1 MKLRL
6 GFSSCPNDTL
16 IFEALVNKRINTQG
30 IDFEIHIADVEE
42 LNQRA
47 LQGELDATKLSFFA
61 IAQVLNQYQILDTG
75 SALGFA
81 NGPLLICKRGF
92 ENRIYPDMP
101 IAIPGE
107 HTTAHLLFSLAYP
120 EFQNKKFYIF
130 SDIEQ
135 AIECSE
141 VAAGVIIHEN
151 RFTYAERG
159 FYKLCDLGNF
169 WEKHYKMPIPLGGIV
184 VKKSLPTDVK
194 QIVNQLIG
202 ESIRCGKNHIDDA
215 LPYICSLAQEMNS
228 KVMQQHIDLF
238 VNDFSCNLGALGKQA
253 IRTLFE
259 TAREKKMLHSE
270 LSNALFL
277 NISPKSHFQ
286 I

>member
-16 IFEALVNKRINTQG
+16 IFEALVNKRIDTQG
-30 IDFEIHIADVEE
+30 LDFEIHIADVEE

-47 LQGELDATKLSFFA
+47 LQGDLDITKLSFFA
-61 IAQVLNQYQILDTG
+61 IAQVLEQYQILDTG

-81 NGPLLICKRGF
+81 NGPLFICKKDF
-92 ENRIYPDMP
+92 ENHISPDMP

-120 EFQNKKFYIF
+120 EFRNKKFYIF

-135 AIECSE
+135 AIERGE

-159 FYKLCDLGNF
+159 FQKLCDLGNF
-169 WEKHYKMPIPLGGIV
+169 WEQHYKMPVPLGGIV
-184 VKKSLPTDVK
+184 VKKSLPIAIK
-194 QIVNQLIG
+194 QTVNQLIG
-202 ESIRCGKNHIDDA
+202 ESIHYGKNHINEA
-215 LPYICSLAQEMNS
+215 LPYIRSLAQEMDIG
-228 KVMQQHIDLF
+228 VMQQHINLF
-238 VNDFSCNLGALGKQA
+238 VNDFSSNLGMLGKQA
-253 IRTLFE
+253 IRTLFA
-259 TAREKKMLHSE
+259 TAKGKKLLQTE
-270 LSNALFL
+270 LFDEMFL
-277 NISPKSHFQ
+277 ND
-286 I
+286 